1 MKKHIRYLAL
11 TCLAMAALPV
21 YGAAAF
27 PERPIRLIVPFVPGG
42 GTDGLARVSNKKL
55 SEVLRQQVVI
65 DNRPGAQGSVGTA
78 LGAKARPDGYTVTL
92 VIHGTLA
99 INPHMYSDVGYDALK
114 DFAAV
119 SRGTTNWYVLVA
131 HPSMP
136 AKTLKD
142 IVDLAKAKPGALTF
156 GTSASGPQL
165 VGELFKMTTGT
176 NLVHVPYKGA
186 GQAVIALLGG
196 ENNFMISSPAAIVP
210 HVKSG
215 KARAIVFFSKE
226 RNEALPDVPTALE
239 QGFPD
244 VSDVPEWY
252 GFAVP
257 AGTPQTVIKVLNSA
271 FAAALTDPETQKG
284 IRVLGMTPSPS
295 SPEEF
300 MKQIRVDYDRWGKV
314 VKAAGVKAN

>member
-1 MKKHIRYLAL
+1 MNKRILCLMLGCLSIAGLPAL
-11 TCLAMAALPV
+11 
-21 YGAAAF
+21 GAAAF
-27 PERPIRLIVPFVPGG
+27 PDRPLRLIVPFVPGG
-42 GTDGLARVSNKKL
+42 GSDGLARIINKKL
-55 SEVLRQQVVI
+55 SDIWGQPVVI
-65 DNRPGAQGSVGTA
+65 DNRPGAQGNVGTA

-99 INPHMYSDVGYDALK
+99 INPHMYSDPGYDALK

-136 AKTLKD
+136 VRTLKE
-142 IVDLAKAKPGALTF
+142 VVELAKAKPGAVTF
-156 GTSASGPQL
+156 GASASGPQL

-176 NLVHVPYKGA
+176 NLVHVPYKGG

-196 ENNFMISSPAAIVP
+196 DTNLMISSPAAIVP

-215 KARAIVFFSKE
+215 KARAIAFFSKE
-226 RNEALPDVPTALE
+226 RNEALPEVPTALE

-257 AGTPQTVIKVLNSA
+257 TGTPPAVIKILNA
-271 FAAALTDPETQKG
+271 GFVAALTDPENQKS

-295 SPEEF
+295 TPEEF
-300 MKQIRVDYDRWGKV
+300 EKQIRFDYARWGRV
-314 VKAAGVKAN
+314 VKAAGVKVD